1 MYEKKVKEE
10 TLHEPF
16 MSCCLDLARLGL
28 GGTVPNP
35 MVGSVIVH
43 EGAIIGEGYHRH
55 YGGPHAEVNAVNSV
69 KDASLLPL
77 ATLYV
82 NLEPC
87 SHTGKTPPCADMIV
101 KSGIRRVVIG
111 TPDPNPL
118 VAGNGIRKL
127 EHAGIQVI
135 RNILTEKC
143 QYLNRRFFTY
153 FTNKRPFVILKWAQ
167 TMDGFIDIV
176 RKNGDP
182 PGPNWISN
190 DISRMIVHEWR
201 SEEQAILVGTNTAL
215 LDNPKLNV
223 REWPGKSPVRLVID
237 RTLRLPNSLHL
248 FDNSYKTVVFNE
260 VIDRQEN
267 ETRYKQLDFSQDI
280 IPQMMGWL
288 YSQGVQSLLVEGGRQ
303 LLDAFIKS
311 GCWDESRVFTGMKN
325 FGSGIAAPAI
335 TDIEPQKYPVR
346 EDVLRIYV
354 NRREEGY

>member
-1 MYEKKVKEE
+1 MYEKKVKEVL
-10 TLHEPF
+10 LHESF
-16 MSCCLDLARLGL
+16 MSRCLDLARLGL

-35 MVGSVIVH
+35 MVGSVVVH
-43 EGAIIGEGYHRH
+43 DGIIIGEGYHRH

-69 KDASLLPL
+69 KDVSLLPL
-77 ATLYV
+77 STLYV

-101 KSGIRRVVIG
+101 RSGIRHVVIG

-127 EHAGIQVI
+127 EIAGIRVTSH
-135 RNILTEKC
+135 ILPEEC
-143 QYLNRRFFTY
+143 RYLNRRFFTY
-153 FTNKRPFVILKWAQ
+153 FTRKRPFVILKWAQ
-167 TMDGFIDIV
+167 TLDGFMDID

-182 PGPNWISN
+182 AMPNWISN
-190 DISRMIVHEWR
+190 EISRMIVHEWR

-215 LDNPKLNV
+215 LDNPRLNV

-237 RTLRLPNSLHL
+237 RTLRLPKSLHL

-260 VIDRQEN
+260 VIDRQEQ
-267 ETRYKQLDFSQDI
+267 ETRYKRLDFSRDI
-280 IPQMMGWL
+280 IPQMMSWL

-303 LLDAFIKS
+303 LLEAFIKS
-311 GCWDESRVFTGMKN
+311 GCWDESRVFTGRKN

-335 TDIEPQKYPVR
+335 TDIEPEKYSVR
-346 EDVLRIYV
+346 EDVLRIY
-354 NRREEGY
+354 RRFEV